1 MLKIKRPGI
10 MSTVQDFGRFGFQRF
25 GIGQGGPMDE
35 LSFLWANKLL
45 ENHFNETVIEVGLGQ
60 AEFIFLLETQIAIT
74 GADLRAK
81 INGNRVFP
89 WRTYSLKENDNLSF
103 SRPLN
108 GQFAYVAIYKGFKVL
123 KHLGS
128 SSTVVR
134 ENLGGLNRD
143 GVPLEK
149 KDTLEYMPFSGGVER
164 QVPFRFIPSFNKEQI
179 LNIIRGY
186 QFDEFSKV
194 SINTVLT
201 SEFTVSDK
209 SNRMGFRLRDAFI
222 NPPKL
227 EMQSEGIV
235 KGAIQIPPD
244 GNPIVLLSDRQTL
257 GGYPKIGCLCFD
269 SISQLVQRKPGDK
282 VRFKILDSNAAFER
296 QKIIY
301 KYFQIKKTPFL

>member
-1 MLKIKRPGI
+1 
-10 MSTVQDFGRFGFQRF
+10 
-25 GIGQGGPMDE
+25 
-35 LSFLWANKLL
+35 
-45 ENHFNETVIEVGLGQ
+45 
-60 AEFIFLLETQIAIT
+60 
-74 GADLRAK
+74 
-81 INGNRVFP
+81 
-89 WRTYSLKENDNLSF
+89 
-103 SRPLN
+103 
-108 GQFAYVAIYKGFKVL
+108 
-123 KHLGS
+123 
-128 SSTVVR
+128 
-134 ENLGGLNRD
+134 
-143 GVPLEK
+143 
-149 KDTLEYMPFSGGVER
+149 
-164 QVPFRFIPSFNKEQI
+164 